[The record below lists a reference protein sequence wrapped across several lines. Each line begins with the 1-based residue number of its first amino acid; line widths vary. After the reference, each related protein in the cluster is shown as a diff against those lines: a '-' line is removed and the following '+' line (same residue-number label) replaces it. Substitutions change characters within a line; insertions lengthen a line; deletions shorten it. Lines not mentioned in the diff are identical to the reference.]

1 MNMPWEES
9 SVFAWAVGDLPE
21 VTKVG
26 HDIMLVHGKG
36 LVHVFAMPH
45 VTLNDVLKALH
56 EQFPRLG
63 YVPLEIMSQK
73 GPTPPDVGGEAQD

>member
-1 MNMPWEES
+1 MKMPWEQT
-9 SVFAWAVGDLPE
+9 SVFAWAIGELPV

-45 VTLNDVLKALH
+45 VTLNNVLKVLH
-56 EQFPRLG
+56 EHFPELG
-63 YVPLEIMSQK
+63 YVPLEIVSQK
-73 GPTPPDVGGEAQD
+73 GPTPPDSGGEVQG